1 MDNQNNNRIRIEL
14 GQARKV
20 NVLASDIIKKFR
32 TKQDRIAFCKENSKL
47 FLLIFRFIFS
57 R

>member
-20 NVLASDIIKKFR
+20 NVLASDIIKNLGPNK
-32 TKQDRIAFCKENSKL
+32 IE
-47 FLLIFRFIFS
+47 
-57 R
+57 

>member
-14 GQARKV
+14 GHPRKV

-32 TKQDRIAFCKENSKL
+32 TKQDRIAFCKENGK
-47 FLLIFRFIFS
+47 
-57 R
+57 

>member
-20 NVLASDIIKKFR
+20 NVLASDIIKKFDQTR
-32 TKQDRIAFCKENSKL
+32 
-47 FLLIFRFIFS
+47 
-57 R
+57 

>member
-1 MDNQNNNRIRIEL
+1 MDNQNNNHIRINV
-14 GQARKV
+14 GIPRKV

-32 TKQDRIAFCKENSKL
+32 TKQDRIAFCKENSKYI
-47 FLLIFRFIFS
+47 LLIRRFVLS